1 MVYFV
6 LDEAFPN
13 QTFHLQA
20 TPHKP
25 ELPEDKTYGL
35 ERPRPKQNKQF
46 GKNLCE
52 ACHSTDDKIIEA
64 LDFAGNSM
72 AVAVVTERSQHLK
85 GSRWTDRQ
93 SDPALN
99 PYLGPYRNNKTLR
112 EPATRFIYSP
122 NHSPLTKIEETSE
135 CSEPV
140 ISGLNH
146 KAMTQSAIFMAEKT
160 IEGTAD
166 LFDIDA
172 GYDID

>member
-1 MVYFV
+1 MQ
-6 LDEAFPN
+6 PSS
-13 QTFHLQA
+13 LQ
-20 TPHKP
+20 
-25 ELPEDKTYGL
+25 
-35 ERPRPKQNKQF
+35 
-46 GKNLCE
+46 NLCE

-64 LDFAGNSM
+64 LDFAGRDR
-72 AVAVVTERSQHLK
+72 VQ
-85 GSRWTDRQ
+85 TD
-93 SDPALN
+93 
-99 PYLGPYRNNKTLR
+99 
-112 EPATRFIYSP
+112 SP